1 MRAGE
6 LQVSRFPR
14 LLEVLYSYETGGS
27 ERVGSVL
34 AEGLA
39 ARNWHVAVAATHSSD
54 GPMRAALVAAGL
66 DCHGLDIEHRGRFG
80 RRWAI
85 FRLCSRL
92 KPDVLHAQHIPMLLL
107 CFWPAWLAG
116 VRRFVVTEHTDHQL
130 RLRPVLR
137 RRLRRYAQRIARIT
151 VIHPGLSRYLVEEV
165 GIPEERVRVIVNGV
179 DSDRFAP
186 AARDMVVRRTLG
198 VEDDRVVIGCV
209 ARLHPDKDHA
219 TLVRAF
225 SDMCA
230 SDQEIHAHLVIIG
243 EGETRPAI
251 ESLVREAALEGR
263 VTLLG
268 DRSDIDRLMP
278 QLDVFAL
285 TSRTEGLPMVPLEA
299 MACGLPCVATA
310 IGGIPDLL
318 QGGGGELVDPG
329 DVAGF
334 TVALGGLCRDPTR
347 RRQLGNAARE
357 CVLAGYRQAD
367 MVEAYMEE
375 LMPPGFDGAG
385 TLAVIGR

>member
-1 MRAGE
+1 M
-6 LQVSRFPR
+6 SRCPR
-14 LLEVLYSYETGGS
+14 LLEVLYSFETGGS
-27 ERVGSVL
+27 ERIGSVL
-34 AEGLA
+34 AEGLT
-39 ARNWHVAVAATHSSD
+39 ARNWHVIVAATHSSD

-85 FRLCSRL
+85 FRLCRHL

-130 RLRPVLR
+130 RLRPDLR
-137 RRLRRYAQRIARIT
+137 RRLRRYERWITRIT
-151 VIHPGLSRYLVEEV
+151 VIHSGLSRYLVEEV

-186 AARDMVVRRTLG
+186 AARDVVVRRTLG
-198 VEDDRVVIGCV
+198 VEDDRIVIGCI

-225 SDMCA
+225 ADMRA
-230 SDQEIHAHLVIIG
+230 TGHEIDAHLVIIG
-243 EGETRPAI
+243 EGETRVAI
-251 ESLVREAALEGR
+251 ESLVREAGLEER

-268 DRSDIDRLMP
+268 DRSDIDQLMP

-285 TSRTEGLPMVPLEA
+285 TSRTEGLPMVLLEA
-299 MACGLPCVATA
+299 MACGLPCVATTV
-310 IGGIPDLL
+310 GGIPGLL
-318 QGGGGELVDPG
+318 RDGGGELVEPG

-334 TVALGGLCRDPTR
+334 ATALGNLCRERTR

-357 CVLAGYRQAD
+357 RVLAEYRESE
-367 MVEAYMEE
+367 MVDAYMEE
-375 LMPPGFDGAG
+375 LMPPDFARTT
-385 TLAVIGR
+385 TLAEVGR

>member
-1 MRAGE
+1 M
-6 LQVSRFPR
+6 SRCPR
-14 LLEVLYSYETGGS
+14 LLEVLYSFETGGS
-27 ERVGSVL
+27 ERVGSVV

-39 ARNWHVAVAATHSSD
+39 ARNWQVAVAATHSSN
-54 GPMRAALVAAGL
+54 GPMRAALVAAGM
-66 DCHGLDIEHRGRFG
+66 DCHGLDIEHRGRVC

-85 FRLCSRL
+85 FRLCRRL
-92 KPDVLHAQHIPMLLL
+92 KPDVLHVQHIPMLLL
-107 CFWPAWLAG
+107 CFWPARLAG
-116 VRRFVVTEHTDHQL
+116 VRHFVVTEHTDHQL
-130 RLRPVLR
+130 RLRPDLR

-151 VIHPGLSRYLVEEV
+151 VIHDGLSRYLVEKV

-198 VEDDRVVIGCV
+198 VDDDRVVIGCI

-225 SDMCA
+225 ADMRA
-230 SDQEIHAHLVIIG
+230 TGHDIHAHLVIIG
-243 EGETRPAI
+243 EGEMRVAI
-251 ESLVREAALEGR
+251 ESLVREVGLEAS

-285 TSRTEGLPMVPLEA
+285 ASRTEGLPMVLLEA
-299 MACGLPCVATA
+299 MACGLPCVATTV
-310 IGGIPDLL
+310 GGIPDLL
-318 QGGGGELVDPG
+318 RDGGGELVDPG

-334 TVALGGLCRDPTR
+334 AAALGSLCRERTR
-347 RRQLGNAARE
+347 RRQLGTAGRE
-357 CVLAGYRQAD
+357 RVLAGYREAD
-367 MVEAYMEE
+367 MVDAYMEE
-375 LMPPGFDGAG
+375 LMPPRFDCTT
-385 TLAVIGR
+385 TLAEAGS